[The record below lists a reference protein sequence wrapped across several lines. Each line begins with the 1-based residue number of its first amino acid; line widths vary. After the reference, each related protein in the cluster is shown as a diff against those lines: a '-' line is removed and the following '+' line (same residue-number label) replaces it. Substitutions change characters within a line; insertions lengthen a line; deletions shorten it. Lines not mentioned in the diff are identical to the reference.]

1 MPSPPTYASFLVR
14 LWRVG
19 DPGRGTPPAG
29 WQGEVEHIQTSRR
42 WTFSTWDQLLGL
54 LQQVGEE
61 AGGEPAG

>member
-14 LWRVG
+14 LWRNG
-19 DPGRGTPPAG
+19 DPERRTPPGG
-29 WQGEVEHIQTSRR
+29 WQGELEHIQTSRR
-42 WTFSTWDQLLGL
+42 WTFSTWDQLLTL